1 MVHEVVIGIF
11 AGIGMFAYG
20 IFIFNQVVAYKDE
33 QVRKRNQT
41 KALEELTKDGYLVKV
56 NGVYRTRLGN
66 EIKPQ

>member
-1 MVHEVVIGIF
+1 MVQEVVVGIF
-11 AGIGMFAYG
+11 AGIGLFA
-20 IFIFNQVVAYKDE
+20 QVSAYIDK

-41 KALEELTKDGYLVKV
+41 KALEEMTKDGYLVKV